1 MGEMEKMDV
10 MNARKEGKIAKGEKI
25 KGGCVCLAPG
35 KSVGAHT
42 TGNGEEVIMV
52 LEGEALVEANGESRK
67 IGKDDCVFIPKET
80 VHDVKNPSDK
90 NLVYV
95 YFVGGK

>member
-1 MGEMEKMDV
+1 MDV
-10 MNARKEGKIAKGEKI
+10 MSARKEGRIAKGDKI

-52 LEGEALVEANGESRK
+52 LEGEAVVEANGEITK
-67 IGKDDCVFIPKET
+67 MKKDDCVFIPKGT
-80 VHDVKNPSDK
+80 VHDVKNPTDK

>member
-1 MGEMEKMDV
+1 MDV
-10 MNARKEGKIAKGEKI
+10 KNAKEEGRLVKGEKI

-35 KSVGAHT
+35 NNIGPHST
-42 TGNGEEVIMV
+42 ENGEEVIMV
-52 LEGEALVEANGESRK
+52 LEGEAVVEANGESK
-67 IGKDDCVFIPKET
+67 SLKKDECVFIPKGT
-80 VHDVKNPSDK
+80 MHDVKNKTDK